1 MSFTQMLRDKPGN
14 GAETPERRTLRR
26 NRVLLAA
33 SLVHGPHKFTSE
45 CTIRNLT
52 EQGAAVRFD
61 SHVPLPP
68 TLSLV
73 ETRTGRAHDA
83 RIVWR
88 RGGFIGLEL
97 SNSREL
103 RAAAQS
109 EPLRRLWAVN
119 QLR

>member
-1 MSFTQMLRDKPGN
+1 MSFAHMLTEKTDAPDKRQEP
-14 GAETPERRTLRR
+14 R

-33 SLVHGPHKFTSE
+33 RFVHGEQKFTSD

-52 EQGAAVRFD
+52 THGAAVRFD
-61 SHVPLPP
+61 SHIPLPP

-97 SNSREL
+97 SNTREL
-103 RAAAQS
+103 KTSS